1 MLIHRIIDPQTG
13 HPAYALKRDGRFFR
27 LDFEPGRAPIEA
39 LHAVAHGRESLDV
52 GAAIAQADGPNPARL
67 LAPVTPSKIICVG
80 LNYRHHAAEM
90 NKQIPPE
97 PLLFMKPPSAIIG
110 PGEPIELPA
119 QSQLVHHEGELAIVI
134 GARAKNIAAAESQ
147 GVIMGYLCANDITAR
162 DIQRRETRYT
172 RAKGFDTFC
181 PLGPALALADDFVP
195 QEHILSCQV
204 DGVERQRSR
213 LNDFI
218 FGIDEVVGFISK
230 IMTLE
235 PGDIILTGT
244 PAGVG
249 PLEAGEVV
257 AVEIDGIGRLE
268 NPVIHAPPTR

>member
-1 MLIHRIIDPQTG
+1 MLIYRIIDPQTG

-27 LDFEPGRAPIEA
+27 LHFEPGHAPLQA
-39 LHAVAHGRESLDV
+39 LHAVAQGRASLDV
-52 GAAIAQADGPNPARL
+52 GPAIAPADGPDQPRL
-67 LAPVTPSKIICVG
+67 LAPVTPSKIVCVG
-80 LNYRHHAAEM
+80 LNYRQHAAEM

-97 PLLFMKPPSAIIG
+97 PLLFIKPPSAIIG

-119 QSQLVHHEGELAIVI
+119 QSQLVHHEGELGIVI
-134 GARAKNIAAAESQ
+134 GARAKNIAAPESAR
-147 GVIMGYLCANDITAR
+147 VIMGYLCANDITAR
-162 DIQRRETRYT
+162 DIQRRENRYS

-181 PLGPALALADDFVP
+181 PLGPALALADEFIP
-195 QEHILSCQV
+195 AEHTLSCQV
-204 DGVERQRSR
+204 NGVERQRSR

-218 FGIDEVVGFISK
+218 FGIDEIVEFISK

-235 PGDIILTGT
+235 PGDVILTGT

-249 PLEAGEVV
+249 PLAPGEVV

-268 NPVIHAPPTR
+268 NPVIDASPA

>member
-13 HPAYALKRDGRFFR
+13 RPAFAQKRDGRFFR
-27 LDFEPGRAPIEA
+27 INFDEGRAPIEV
-39 LHAVAHGRESLDV
+39 LHEVAHGRKSLDI
-52 GAAIAQADGPNPARL
+52 GEAIAEVGGANPARV

-110 PGEPIELPA
+110 PGQPIELPA
-119 QSQLVHHEGELAIVI
+119 QSQLIHHEGELAIVI
-134 GARAKNIAAAESQ
+134 GARAKNIGPGESQ
-147 GVIMGYLCANDITAR
+147 RVIAGYLCANDVTAR
-162 DIQRRETRYT
+162 DIQRREKRYT
-172 RAKGFDTFC
+172 RGKGFDTFC

-195 QEHILSCQV
+195 AEHTLSCQV

-218 FGIDEVVGFISK
+218 FSIDHIVEFISK
-230 IMTLE
+230 IMTLL

-249 PLEAGEVV
+249 PLQAGEVV

-268 NPVIHAPPTR
+268 NPVIQA